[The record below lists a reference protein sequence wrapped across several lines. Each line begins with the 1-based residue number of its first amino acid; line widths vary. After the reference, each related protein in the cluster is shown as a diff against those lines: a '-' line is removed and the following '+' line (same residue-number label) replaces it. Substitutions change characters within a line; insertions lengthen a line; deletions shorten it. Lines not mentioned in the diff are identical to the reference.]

1 MKMATKR
8 PAPVPAAPEPIG
20 KATARAIGKF
30 NTVLGID
37 AAIAAIKELIKKARK
52 EKQCREALLAFLNRI
67 LEELNRGPAHGDDL
81 SSPDGPPTGKTAAG
95 AIKEFND
102 AVAVSAAIAVIE
114 KLLQLARKEPKQCRE
129 VLVAFLTQA
138 LGEVKRGGGQG
149 DGLGTQDGPP
159 GT

>member
-1 MKMATKR
+1 MKLATKR
-8 PAPVPAAPEPIG
+8 PAPVPVEPEPIG

-37 AAIAAIKELIKKARK
+37 AAIAAIKELIKKAKK

-67 LEELNRGPAHGDDL
+67 LEDLNRGPAHGDDL
-81 SSPDGPPTGKTAAG
+81 SSSDGPPTGKVAAG

-114 KLLQLARKEPKQCRE
+114 WLIRLAKKEPKECRE
-129 VLVAFLTQA
+129 ALLVFLTRTLQ
-138 LGEVKRGGGQG
+138 EVKRGGGQG
-149 DGLGTQDGPP
+149 DGLASQDGPP